1 MNIMDRLAPSCIVLD
16 ELFKP
21 CTAKA
26 NPSRPVG
33 IPTSYCDFHAH
44 NILTD
49 YRVLADECIQ
59 RRVAIGALEAYKRE
73 LGKSVRGGGHGCEM

>member
-26 NPSRPVG
+26 NPSRPVHH
-33 IPTSYCDFHAH
+33 IAINHAH

-73 LGKSVRGGGHGCEM
+73 LGKSVRGGHDWMQK